1 MTAATAKA
9 APDLVEAR
17 RAARDDND
25 LAPMRARI
33 PYAGFL
39 GIEMRMAGDAP
50 RFQLPYRPSFIGNT
64 VLPAL
69 HGGVV
74 AGFMESAALLYLL
87 LTLDEGRLP
96 KSIDFSLDYLRSANA
111 ADCFAACEMARQGRR
126 VAQVQIR
133 CWQAAPGGTEPS
145 REVAVARAHFL
156 LTE

>member
-1 MTAATAKA
+1 MTAAL
-9 APDLVEAR
+9 PDLAAAR
-17 RAARDDND
+17 RAAREHDD
-25 LAPMRARI
+25 LAPLRARI

-39 GIEMRMAGDAP
+39 GIELRMADGAP
-50 RFQLPYRPSFIGNT
+50 RFHLPYRPSFIGNT

-74 AGFMESAALLYLL
+74 AGFMESAALLHLL

-111 ADCFAACEMARQGRR
+111 ADCIASCELARQGRR

-133 CWQAAPGGTEPS
+133 CWQGAD